1 MEDDKVGHMV
11 ELLQAI
17 DLDGDQ
23 LWYSIIGKTVSQGCG
38 NSKTFYLSR
47 DK

>member
-23 LWYSIIGKTVSQGCG
+23 LWYSIIGKTQFLIESWHVIS
-38 NSKTFYLSR
+38 NNVAF
-47 DK
+47 